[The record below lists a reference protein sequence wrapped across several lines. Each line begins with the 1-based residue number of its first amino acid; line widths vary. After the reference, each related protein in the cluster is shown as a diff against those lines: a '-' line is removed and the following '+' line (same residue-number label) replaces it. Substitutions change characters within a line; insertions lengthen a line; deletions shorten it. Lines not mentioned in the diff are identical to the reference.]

1 MKMKGKNHR
10 RRYMYVKL
18 RECDTT
24 VVNMS
29 TSVEI
34 VQIENKTSPVS
45 TEKRMDM
52 SQKNVI
58 AIIILGKNALTVTIS
73 VTKKMCDGRI
83 KNIIKRQ
90 IRKG

>member
-1 MKMKGKNHR
+1 MRNPMKMKGKNHR

-34 VQIENKTSPVS
+34 VQIENKTSTVR
-45 TEKRMDM
+45 TLK
-52 SQKNVI
+52 
-58 AIIILGKNALTVTIS
+58 IIYTLLNNGT
-73 VTKKMCDGRI
+73 
-83 KNIIKRQ
+83 
-90 IRKG
+90 